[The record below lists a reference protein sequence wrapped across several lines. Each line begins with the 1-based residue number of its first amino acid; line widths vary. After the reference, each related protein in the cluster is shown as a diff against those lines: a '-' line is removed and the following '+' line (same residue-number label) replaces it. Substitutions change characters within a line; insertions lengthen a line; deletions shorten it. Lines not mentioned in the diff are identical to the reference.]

1 MNIYLEDDTILA
13 HESIIQERNVIYDS
27 QLLVMQIY
35 NSNFKNDTYNWQ
47 NWDSSVSIV
56 TRLWTGQSD
65 D

>member
-35 NSNFKNDTYNWQ
+35 NSNFKNDTYN
-47 NWDSSVSIV
+47 
-56 TRLWTGQSD
+56 
-65 D
+65 